1 MKYIIA
7 IFAAITLSGC
17 ATISDIVPSFWDDNQ
32 SKVAIDIKYNISII
46 DCASDNIN
54 TKQILRDVNWFISYS
69 ESKQTKDV
77 IKIINP
83 LKETLVAFDKKVETN
98 KMTNTYCELKKKILI
113 TQSNRFAESVLGRY

>member
-7 IFAAITLSGC
+7 IFAVMTLTGC

-46 DCASDNIN
+46 DCTSDNIN

-83 LKETLVAFDKKVETN
+83 LKETLVTFDKKVETN